1 MHQASLLLSVLSS
14 LLASP
19 DAPRPGEQKTYAVQT
34 VKDIAYYD
42 GPDQHKVKH
51 KLDLYLPKGLKD
63 FPVLF
68 FVHGGAWVHGDKDML
83 GLYGLFASAYARQGI
98 GVAVTNYRLSPD
110 VKHPEHIKDVARA
123 FAWVHKNV
131 AKHGGRPDRVF
142 ACGHSAGAHLVSLLA
157 GDAAYLKDH
166 GLTSAAIRGVI
177 PISGPFVLEDGW
189 LPKVFGSEKGTG
201 KKVSPISYAR
211 EKMPPFLI
219 LFADKDLPSC
229 GKMTAEA
236 YCKAVKGKGNLAD
249 LVEITGSDHIRI
261 MVSAGNAKDKVFE
274 SITKFI
280 RANTDK

>member
-1 MHQASLLLSVLSS
+1 MHQASLMLSILSGLLP
-14 LLASP
+14 AP
-19 DAPRPGEQKTYAVQT
+19 DANAGAKTYPVQA

-83 GLYGLFASAYARQGI
+83 GLYALFARAYAQQGI
-98 GVAVTNYRLSPD
+98 GVAVTNYRLSPE
-110 VKHPEHIKDVARA
+110 VKHPEHARDVARA
-123 FAWVHKNV
+123 FAWVYKNIG
-131 AKHGGRPDRVF
+131 KHGGRPDRVF

-157 GDAAYLKDH
+157 GDVTFLKEH
-166 GLTSAAIRGVI
+166 GLTSEAIRGVI
-177 PISGPFVLEDGW
+177 PISGPFILEDGW
-189 LPKVFGSEKGTG
+189 LPRVFGSAKGTG

-229 GKMTAEA
+229 GRETAEA
-236 YCKAVKGKGNLAD
+236 FCKAVQGKGNAAD

-261 MVSAGNAKDKVFE
+261 MVSAGNARDKVYDA
-274 SITKFI
+274 IVRFI
-280 RANTDK
+280 RANTEK